1 MARQEAQPGPSE
13 NVRKY
18 AWPEP
23 SPASLLGTRI
33 KRVDGP
39 DKVSG
44 RAKYTYDI
52 KRPGML
58 QAKGVRSPHPHARIV
73 ALDLSAALRAPGVQ
87 AALEWKAV
95 GTEVMYDGDLVAAV
109 AADTEDHARDAARL
123 VHVEYEVLPH
133 LGSEARALES
143 DAPAVFPDGNTKAG
157 SRQETGDLDAGFK
170 AAAHVVEAEY
180 STHVITHVCLESHGA
195 VCEWDGENLTAW
207 ASTQGVHATR
217 QQLAGTLEIPESN
230 IRVICEYMGGGFGSK
245 VFADAPIVIA
255 ARLAKDAGAPVRLML
270 ERDEEHL
277 DAGNRPSAFAHVR
290 AGVAADGM
298 LTAFDA
304 TTWGTGGAGQ
314 SANFPLPYI
323 YQFPNRRRAHTD
335 VYINAGTQRPMRAP
349 GHPQGCYITEVLMDE
364 LADLVEMDPLEFRI
378 KNLPPTAPDA
388 MWREYYQMGAERFG
402 WHRRHATGDP
412 TAGPIKTGMGVSANQ
427 WGGGGRS
434 GTAHVDIM
442 ADGSVTVR
450 CGTQDLGTGTRT
462 IVPQLVADTLGLPM
476 SAVTE
481 DIGDTNLPFAGVSG
495 GSTATAGVGPA
506 VRIAAGRARD
516 ALFAKVGLALN
527 VDPAVLVAANGRIQT
542 RDNPS
547 MGMAWKEACK
557 LLGTEPISVDGQWE
571 PGLSSVNTSGVQFA
585 EVAVD
590 VDTGI
595 VKVQRILAIQD
606 CGLVVNRLLAE
617 SQVYG
622 GIIGA
627 INFALFEN
635 RLLDRNTGQMV
646 NPNMES
652 YLLARMT
659 DVPPIDVVLM
669 DQPERGVIGIGEPPT
684 VPTASAIANAVRNA
698 TGATMRH
705 LPLHPHRV
713 LAALQQTRTGGTT
726 A

>member
-1 MARQEAQPGPSE
+1 MARQGAQPGPSE
-13 NVRKY
+13 NATKY
-18 AWPEP
+18 AWPAP
-23 SPASLLGTRI
+23 TPASLLGTRV

-39 DKVSG
+39 DKVAG

-52 KRPGML
+52 RRPGML
-58 QAKGVRSPHPHARIV
+58 QAKLVRSPHPHARIV
-73 ALDLSAALRAPGVQ
+73 AVDLSAALRAPGVK
-87 AALEWKAV
+87 AALEWKAA
-95 GTEVMYDGDLVAAV
+95 GTEVMYDGDVVAAV

-123 VHVEYEVLPH
+123 VRVKYEVLPH
-133 LGSEARALES
+133 LGSEARALEP
-143 DAPAVFPDGNTKAG
+143 DAPAVFPNGNTRAG
-157 SRQETGDLDAGFK
+157 SFQETGDLEAGFE
-170 AAAHVVEAEY
+170 AAAHVLEAEY

-207 ASTQGVHATR
+207 VSTQGVHATK
-217 QQLAGTLEIPESN
+217 QQLARALEIPEAN
-230 IRVICEYMGGGFGSK
+230 VRVICEYMGGGFGSK
-245 VFADAPIVIA
+245 VAADPPIVVP

-270 ERDEEHL
+270 ERKEEHL
-277 DAGNRPSAFAHVR
+277 DTGNRPSAFAHVR
-290 AGVAADGM
+290 AGVAADGI

-314 SANFPLPYI
+314 GANFPLPYI
-323 YQFPNRRRAHTD
+323 YQFPNRRRVHTD
-335 VYINAGTQRPMRAP
+335 VYINAGTQRAMRAP
-349 GHPQGCYITEVLMDE
+349 GHPQGCYVTEVLMDE
-364 LADLVEMDPLEFRI
+364 LADLVKMDPIEFRI

-402 WHRRHATGDP
+402 WNRRHATSDP
-412 TAGPIKTGMGVSANQ
+412 TPGPIKTGMGVSANQ

-434 GTAHVDIM
+434 GNAHVDIM
-442 ADGSVTVR
+442 ADGSVIVK

-462 IVPQLVADTLGLPM
+462 IVPHVVADTLGLPM
-476 SAVTE
+476 SAVNE
-481 DIGDTNLPFAGVSG
+481 DIGDSNLPFAGVSG
-495 GSTATAGVGPA
+495 GSTATASVAPA
-506 VRIAAGRARD
+506 VRIAAGLARD
-516 ALFAKVGLALN
+516 ALFAKVGPTLN
-527 VDPAVLVAANGRIQT
+527 VDPTVLVAANGRIQT

-547 MGMAWKEACK
+547 TGMAWRDACK

-585 EVAVD
+585 EVTVD

-595 VKVQRILAIQD
+595 VKVQRVLVIQD

-622 GIIGA
+622 GVIGA

-652 YLLARMT
+652 YLLASMA
-659 DVPPIDVVLM
+659 DIPPIDVVLM
-669 DQPERGVIGIGEPPT
+669 DQPERGIVGIGEPPT

-698 TGATMRH
+698 TGATMRS

>member
-1 MARQEAQPGPSE
+1 MARQEGQPGPSE
-13 NVRKY
+13 NVTKY

-23 SPASLLGTRI
+23 SPESLLGTRI
-33 KRVDGP
+33 RRVDGP

-58 QAKGVRSPHPHARIV
+58 QAKAVRSPHPHARIV
-73 ALDLSAALRAPGVQ
+73 ALDLSAALRAPGVK

-123 VHVEYEVLPH
+123 VKVEYEVLPH
-133 LGSEARALES
+133 IGSEARALES
-143 DAPAVFPDGNTKAG
+143 DAPAVFPDGNTKPG
-157 SRQETGDLDAGFK
+157 SVQETGDLEAGFN
-170 AAAHVVEAEY
+170 AAAHVLEAEY

-207 ASTQGVHATR
+207 VSTQGVHATR

-245 VFADAPIVIA
+245 VFTDAPIVAA

-314 SANFPLPYI
+314 RANFPLPYI

-364 LADLVEMDPLEFRI
+364 LADLVQMDPIAFRL

-402 WHRRHATGDP
+402 WHRRHTTGDP
-412 TAGPIKTGMGVSANQ
+412 TPGPIKTGMGVSANQ

-442 ADGSVTVR
+442 ADGSVTVK

-476 SAVTE
+476 SAVNE
-481 DIGDTNLPFAGVSG
+481 DIGDTNLPFSGVSG
-495 GSTATAGVGPA
+495 GSTATAGVAPA

-516 ALFAKVGLALN
+516 ALFAKVGPTLN
-527 VDPAVLVAANGRIQT
+527 VDPSMLVAANGRIQS

-547 MGMAWKEACK
+547 MGMGWREACK
-557 LLGTEPISVDGQWE
+557 LLGTEPISVGGQWE

-595 VKVQRILAIQD
+595 VKVRRILAIQD

-622 GIIGA
+622 GVIGA

-652 YLLARMT
+652 YLLASMA
-659 DVPPIDVVLM
+659 DIPPIDVVLM
-669 DQPERGVIGIGEPPT
+669 DQPERGVVGIGEPPT

-698 TGATMRH
+698 TGATLRS

-713 LAALQQTRTGGTT
+713 LAALEETKTGGTT